1 MRKGSSLN
9 VMSGSRGVRIIP
21 FFRSFMP
28 SNGSTSMPQCS
39 LFRQRAKALMVKSLR
54 FWSSCRLPSSTIG
67 LRESWL
73 YDSFRAPTNSISIFS
88 FWSLYFTCAV
98 PKFRNVDRWARFPS
112 LVVTASASSIPLP
125 KVTMSMSLENITYI
139 SSDDETRAIHLI
151 GNFTDEMKYRVVQ
164 MVEYKIVV
172 GLHGYW

>member
-21 FFRSFMP
+21 FFRSFIP

-54 FWSSCRLPSSTIG
+54 FWSSCRFPSSTIG

-125 KVTMSMSLENITYI
+125 KVTMSMSLDGRSRKISRTYPPMTKHGRFI
-139 SSDDETRAIHLI
+139 SSATSPMR
-151 GNFTDEMKYRVVQ
+151 
-164 MVEYKIVV
+164 
-172 GLHGYW
+172 